1 MWLQEKCS
9 FLPKEKIFSTR
20 CLDRYT
26 NIKDRKSKGRSAHPW
41 SIYSWLF
48 KLCQWTEIRGLVDW
62 RTVIV
67 SEEENKWSARA
78 ASQTMFSF
86 IDHFLIQTEASL
98 QAFLIRHP
106 LTSPLKSP
114 WPPIIIITVLT
125 KVWKFPQP
133 AHNISESEIRPDV
146 QTVWSPLIGNC

>member
-1 MWLQEKCS
+1 MWLQEKIS

-41 SIYSWLF
+41 SINSWLF
-48 KLCQWTEIRGLVDW
+48 KLCQWREIRGLVDW

-98 QAFLIRHP
+98 QSFRSD
-106 LTSPLKSP
+106 TP
-114 WPPIIIITVLT
+114 WPPHYNHLDLPIIIITVLT

-146 QTVWSPLIGNC
+146 QTVWSLLIGNC